1 MICIKSFLNHSLI
14 KHGTWWWMLSHHGF
28 YHERH
33 IRLHWRAKGQ
43 DQSLVSHAWSFHCF
57 PQDFA
62 VMVLYRLRN
71 SKHRRV
77 WGDHTHFSRF
87 PYIKSPIFFRE
98 TPVSKLYP
106 YCIGQTLLKIW
117 QRCADLWYLL
127 LWNSSIKCAN
137 RWIRNWLICVDT
149 WKTSVVRLLHRSDAG
164 GGLPSRTAPFH
175 T

>member
-1 MICIKSFLNHSLI
+1 MVKRVCEISLIHWSPISFLSQTFCFIMIFIKSFLNHSLI

-87 PYIKSPIFFRE
+87 PYIKSPTFPPAKHRYQNCTHI
-98 TPVSKLYP
+98 VWAKLSWKYD
-106 YCIGQTLLKIW
+106 KD
-117 QRCADLWYLL
+117 A
-127 LWNSSIKCAN
+127 
-137 RWIRNWLICVDT
+137 LICDT
-149 WKTSVVRLLHRSDAG
+149 YYFGIPR
-164 GGLPSRTAPFH
+164 
-175 T
+175 